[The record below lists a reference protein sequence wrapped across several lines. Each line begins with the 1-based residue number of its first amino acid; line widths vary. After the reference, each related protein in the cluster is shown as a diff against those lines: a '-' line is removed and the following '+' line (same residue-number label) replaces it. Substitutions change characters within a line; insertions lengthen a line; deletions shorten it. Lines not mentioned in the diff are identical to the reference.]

1 MKLYRHKTRVAY
13 PLILLTSVLVLII
26 IGMSFSK
33 MIARKQS
40 KNGQEVLTSA
50 IDQAIVTC
58 YAIEGR
64 YPESLEYLEEH
75 YGITIDSK
83 QYYVS
88 YSVFASNQKPTFK
101 VSLRGTNK

>member
-1 MKLYRHKTRVAY
+1 MKLYRHKIKIAY
-13 PLILLTSVLVLII
+13 PMIIVISVLVLII
-26 IGMSFSK
+26 LGMSFSR
-33 MIARKQS
+33 MIAHKQS

-64 YPESLEYLEEH
+64 YPESLEYLEEN
-75 YGITIDSK
+75 YGITIDTK
-83 QYYVS
+83 RYYVS

-101 VSLRGTNK
+101 VSMRGANK